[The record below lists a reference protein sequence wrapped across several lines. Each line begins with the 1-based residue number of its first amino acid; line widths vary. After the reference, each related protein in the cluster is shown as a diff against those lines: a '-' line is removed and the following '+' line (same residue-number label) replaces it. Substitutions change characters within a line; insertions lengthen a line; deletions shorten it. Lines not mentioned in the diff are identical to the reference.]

1 MSKNELVTRQ
11 AEPGSPV
18 PVVPERATR
27 VASWIGWHLFEITGV
42 TVPAVLALTVSP
54 WWWLV
59 SGVVGAGWTANVVR
73 VTQATEA
80 TRSLASRDESPAAD
94 DGSPAD
100 RDVFSVSDEKS
111 GVDGK
116 RVGGVR

>member
-11 AEPGSPV
+11 AVPGSPV
-18 PVVPERATR
+18 PGVPEQATR

-42 TVPAVLALTVSP
+42 TVPAVVALTVSP

-59 SGVVGAGWTANVVR
+59 SGVVGAGWTANEAR
-73 VTQATEA
+73 MRKQDAIQAGRDLPTTVEPSA
-80 TRSLASRDESPAAD
+80 ASVPDETS
-94 DGSPAD
+94 
-100 RDVFSVSDEKS
+100 SVDN
-111 GVDGK
+111 K